1 MHTYIIYKYI
11 SSTVNKLLMWHNK
24 RHPVSLGIRG
34 EAHSRNL
41 KQFGAGN
48 PLKGFFAVFL
58 SFHRSAAFIPTK
70 NVNVPPIQQSFGS
83 KGGI

>member
-24 RHPVSLGIRG
+24 RRLVSLGIRG

-41 KQFGAGN
+41 KLFGAGN
-48 PLKGFFAVFL
+48 PLKVSLRCFCRSTDLLL
-58 SFHRSAAFIPTK
+58 SYQPK
-70 NVNVPPIQQSFGS
+70 M
-83 KGGI
+83 